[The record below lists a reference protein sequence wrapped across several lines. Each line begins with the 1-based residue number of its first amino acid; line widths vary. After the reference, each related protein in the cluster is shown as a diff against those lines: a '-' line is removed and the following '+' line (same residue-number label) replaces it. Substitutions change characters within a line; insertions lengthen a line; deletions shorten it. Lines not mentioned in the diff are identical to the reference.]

1 MSATTVG
8 RTACVCPKQAAVS
21 QNYYISKRK
30 TRKKYYT
37 KLDENAAVKI
47 ELLQLLQL
55 VYKKLYRLTERI

>member
-37 KLDENAAVKI
+37 KIDENVAMKI

-55 VYKKLYRLTERI
+55 AYMVTERL